1 MFTNNILL
9 HNHNS
14 KQHLE
19 MIKVSVITVVYNNE
33 TFIANAIE
41 SVLSQTYSNI
51 EYIIIDGGSSDG
63 TLEIINRYK
72 NKVHKVVS
80 EKDKGIYDAMNK
92 GIALATGEVV
102 GILNSDDVYYSDNVI
117 EEIAEIFNNNLKAD
131 AVFGNLV
138 YCEQANINK
147 VVRRWITRPH
157 YNTFFEDGEIPPHPG
172 LFVKKS
178 VYNAVGGYNLSY
190 KIAADYEFMIRA
202 FRASHFKLIFINK
215 FLVRMRL
222 GGASNKSLKNIIQGN
237 KEIIRSWKLNG
248 LRFPAKLLIVR
259 PLKKIAQYL

>member
-1 MFTNNILL
+1 M
-9 HNHNS
+9 
-14 KQHLE
+14 
-19 MIKVSVITVVYNNE
+19 MKVSVITVVYNNE

-41 SVLSQTYSNI
+41 SVLSQSYSNI
-51 EYIIIDGGSSDG
+51 EYIIIDGGSADK
-63 TLEIINRYK
+63 TLEIINGYK
-72 NKVHKVVS
+72 NRIHKVVS
-80 EKDKGIYDAMNK
+80 EKDSGIYDAMNK
-92 GIALATGEVV
+92 GIALATGDVV
-102 GILNSDDVYYSDNVI
+102 GILNSDDIYYSDKVI
-117 EEIAEIFNNNLKAD
+117 EEIAAAFQNNPNAD
-131 AVFGNLV
+131 AVYGNLV

-157 YNTFFEDGEIPPHPG
+157 YKTFFDDGEIPPHPG

-202 FRASHFKLIFINK
+202 FRAARFKIIFINK

-222 GGASNKSLKNIIQGN
+222 GGASNKSIRNIIQGN